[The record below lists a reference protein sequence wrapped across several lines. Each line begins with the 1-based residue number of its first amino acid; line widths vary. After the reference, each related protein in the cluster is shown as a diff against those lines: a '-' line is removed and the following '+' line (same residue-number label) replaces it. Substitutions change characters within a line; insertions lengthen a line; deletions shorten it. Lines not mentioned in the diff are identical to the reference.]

1 MPVANLIT
9 AARAEGFK
17 HVMLNV
23 GALFKDFDYTQ
34 YTTAAALKAALVEA
48 LSDESKCLGMTRG
61 GGSFTTTREMR
72 QIEADGL
79 RYRYV
84 GDTLTDSIDAT
95 LNFTFIEFA
104 PKNIALGLTAV
115 NQTDYGPVH
124 VIQPRTRIEAGDYIQ
139 DLVLA
144 TDLNNGGVMLI
155 HFRNA
160 LNTSDYTISYTD
172 KGEATY
178 PLEFHPYQDNLD
190 DFDAAPYEIIIYDP
204 DDEEPAGAEINL
216 SETSE
221 TVSVGS
227 DVTITATTD
236 PDDAVVTWRS
246 SSNAIATV
254 EDGVVTG
261 ITTGVAIITAT
272 IPGASA
278 TCVVTVEE

>member
-17 HVMLNV
+17 HVLLNV
-23 GALFKDFDYTQ
+23 GALFKNFDYTQ
-34 YTTAAALKAALVEA
+34 YTSAGALKTALVSA

-104 PKNIALGLTAV
+104 PKNISMGLTAV
-115 NQTDYGPVH
+115 NQTDSGPMH
-124 VIQPRTRIEAGDYIQ
+124 KIQPRTRIEAGDYIQ

-155 HFRNA
+155 HFKNA
-160 LNTSDYTISYTD
+160 LNTSDYTITYSD

-178 PLEFHPYQDNLD
+178 PLEFHPYQDSLD
-190 DFDAAPYEIIIYDP
+190 DFDAAPYEIIVYDP
-204 DDEEPAGAEINL
+204 DSIELNKATESVVIGTPKTLTATTVPAGATVTWA
-216 SETSE
+216 SSDTTVA
-221 TVSVGS
+221 TVSAGEVSGLKAG
-227 DVTITATTD
+227 TA
-236 PDDAVVTWRS
+236 V
-246 SSNAIATV
+246 
-254 EDGVVTG
+254 
-261 ITTGVAIITAT
+261 ITAT
-272 IPGASA
+272 IPSGASA
-278 TCVVTVEE
+278 KCTVTVTAA

>member
-17 HVMLNV
+17 HVLLNV
-23 GALFKDFDYTQ
+23 GALFKNFDYTQ
-34 YTTAAALKAALVEA
+34 YTSASALKAALVAA

-84 GDTLTDSIDAT
+84 GDTITDSIDAT
-95 LNFTFIEFA
+95 LNFTFIEFS
-104 PKNIALGLTAV
+104 PKNVAMGLTAV
-115 NQTDYGPVH
+115 NQTDSGQMH
-124 VIQPRTRIEAGDYIQ
+124 TIIPRTRIAEGDYIQ

-155 HFRNA
+155 HFKNA
-160 LNTSDYTISYTD
+160 LNTADFTVSYTD

-190 DFDAAPYEIIIYDP
+190 DYDTAPYEIIVYDP
-204 DDEEPAGAEINL
+204 DSVTLDK
-216 SETSE
+216 STD
-221 TVSVGS
+221 TVAKNA
-227 DVTITATTD
+227 TTTLTATTI
-236 PDDAVVTWRS
+236 PSGLTVTWS
-246 SSNAIATV
+246 SSNTAVATV
-254 EDGVVTG
+254 SSGTVS
-261 ITTGVAIITAT
+261 GVAAGTAVITAA
-272 IPGASA
+272 IPNGAKA
-278 TCVVTVEE
+278 KCTVTVTAT